1 MNKAAPPLKEI
12 GPTFADCVENIRKKH
27 GNNYQIVDK
36 RTEEISGLFGI
47 GKKRQM
53 VVTYIVTDYSAL
65 QQGFREPSRSGNGV
79 YGQPSGFSE
88 ERDKILVDLMKKKSN
103 SENTQ
108 KEFSEISQKLE
119 LLQKRMEDLIPQ
131 QSQSIPSIKKIEEI
145 LEQNEFS
152 SSYINYV
159 VEKIRSEFSLEEL
172 EDFNL
177 VQNKVIEWI
186 GENITLFNQNEL
198 SKKPLV
204 LILVGPTGVGKTT
217 TVAKMAAKYRV
228 DGKDSFIR
236 MVSID
241 CFRIAA
247 QEQLSIYGGHM
258 DIPTTA
264 AETAED
270 IERILQMDGNRLDV
284 MLIDTIGLSPHDFE
298 AIGKMRKILDING
311 LKPEVFLAVS
321 ASTKASD
328 LRDIMDNYEIFGYKS
343 VIITKFDETR
353 HIGNVLSVL
362 REKNKSVAFISLGQ
376 VVPRDF
382 ETASVLRFLMQL
394 SDFKIDRKSLE
405 TKFSPLPGDAI
416 SKRVDTSDG
425 GTL

>member
-1 MNKAAPPLKEI
+1 M
-12 GPTFADCVENIRKKH
+12 
-27 GNNYQIVDK
+27 
-36 RTEEISGLFGI
+36 
-47 GKKRQM
+47 
-53 VVTYIVTDYSAL
+53 
-65 QQGFREPSRSGNGV
+65 
-79 YGQPSGFSE
+79 
-88 ERDKILVDLMKKKSN
+88 
-103 SENTQ
+103 
-108 KEFSEISQKLE
+108 
-119 LLQKRMEDLIPQ
+119 
-131 QSQSIPSIKKIEEI
+131 
-145 LEQNEFS
+145 
-152 SSYINYV
+152 
-159 VEKIRSEFSLEEL
+159 
-172 EDFNL
+172 
-177 VQNKVIEWI
+177 IEWI
-186 GENITLFNQNEL
+186 GENITLFNQSEL